1 MAAGALEDEGSA
13 APLTVPRRLWL
24 FVLVIGALVWGAG
37 ALATALTDNTI
48 LVPNVIMLGTFL
60 VPACTVLLV
69 LSLPREAHL
78 SAETLLL
85 GF

>member
-60 VPACTVLLV
+60 VPVCTVLLV